1 MGHVLLA
8 APRGFCAGV
17 DRAVIIVEQALA
29 EIGPPI
35 YVRREIVHNR
45 RVVDDFAARGVVFVN
60 EVDEVPPGSTL
71 VFSAHGVA
79 PSVRSAAARR
89 GLRVFD
95 ATCPLVAKVHGE
107 ARRYARSG
115 YDILLIGHAGHEEVV
130 GVVGEAPDR
139 VVVVDPASA
148 ADVVAVSNRPMVM
161 LSQTTLTVDEVDEA
175 AESLRTRLPELRQPS
190 TGDVCYAS
198 QNRQDAVKALAERCA
213 LVLVVGS
220 SNSCNSR
227 RLVETARR
235 HGAAAYLIDGADD
248 LDLGWLMNLE
258 TVGVTAGA
266 SAPESAVEEVVVA
279 LAGYGFGSVE
289 DLTVRLESEYFGL
302 PAALRGDASST
313 STSTGA
319 RNGHDRDV
327 R

>member
-29 EIGPPI
+29 DIGPPI
-35 YVRREIVHNR
+35 YVRGEIVHNR

-71 VFSAHGVA
+71 VFSAHGVP
-79 PSVRSAAARR
+79 PSVRTAAAERD
-89 GLRVFD
+89 LRVFD

-115 YDILLIGHAGHEEVV
+115 YDILVIGHANHEEVI

-139 VVVVDPASA
+139 VIVVDPASA
-148 ADVVAVSNRPMVM
+148 GDFAPIPNRPMVM
-161 LSQTTLTVDEVDEA
+161 LSQTTLTVDEVDVA
-175 AESLRTRLPELRQPS
+175 AARLRTQLPELRRPS

-198 QNRQDAVKALAERCA
+198 QNRQDAVKALAERCS

-220 SNSCNSR
+220 SNSCNSQ
-227 RLVETARR
+227 RLVETARG
-235 HGAAAYLIDGADD
+235 HGAAAHLIDGAGD
-248 LDLGWLMNLE
+248 LDLGWLVNVE
-258 TVGVTAGA
+258 TAGVAAGA
-266 SAPESAVEEVVVA
+266 SAPESAVEEVVA
-279 LAGYGFGSVE
+279 GLAAHGFESVE
-289 DLTVRLESEYFGL
+289 NLTVRLESEYFAL
-302 PAALRGDASST
+302 PAALRGGASST
-313 STSTGA
+313 STGA
-319 RNGHDRDV
+319 GERS
-327 R
+327 

>member
-17 DRAVIIVEQALA
+17 ERAVIIVEQALSDV
-29 EIGPPI
+29 GPPI
-35 YVRREIVHNR
+35 YIRREIVHNR
-45 RVVDDFAARGVVFVN
+45 RVVDDFSARGVVFVN
-60 EVDEVPPGSTL
+60 EVDEVPRGSTL
-71 VFSAHGVA
+71 VFSAHGVS

-115 YDILLIGHAGHEEVV
+115 YDIIMIGDAGHDEVA

-148 ADVVAVSNRPMVM
+148 GHVAPVSNRPMVM
-161 LSQTTLTVDEVDEA
+161 LSQTTLTVDEVEVA
-175 AESLRTRLPELRQPS
+175 AARLRTHLPELRRPS

-198 QNRQDAVKALAERCA
+198 QNRQDAVEALAERCA
-213 LVLVVGS
+213 LVVVVGS

-227 RLVETARR
+227 RLVETARQ
-235 HGAAAYLIDGADD
+235 HGAAAHLVDGADD
-248 LDLGWLMNLE
+248 LDVGWLTNVE

-266 SAPESAVEEVVVA
+266 SAPESAVEEVVAA
-279 LAGYGFGSVE
+279 LAVYGFESVE
-289 DLTVRLESEYFGL
+289 DLTVRWESEYFA
-302 PAALRGDASST
+302 PPTALRGGASST
-313 STSTGA
+313 ST
-319 RNGHDRDV
+319 
-327 R
+327 

>member
-17 DRAVIIVEQALA
+17 DRAVIIVEQVLA
-29 EIGPPI
+29 EVGPPI
-35 YVRREIVHNR
+35 YVRGEIVHNR

-60 EVDEVPPGSTL
+60 EVEEVPAGCTL

-79 PSVRSAAARR
+79 PSVRGAAARR

-115 YDILLIGHAGHEEVV
+115 YDIIVIGHASHEEVV
-130 GVVGEAPDR
+130 GVVGEAPDH
-139 VVVVDPASA
+139 VVVIDPASA
-148 ADVVAVSNRPMVM
+148 ADVAPVSNRPMVM

-175 AESLRTRLPELRQPS
+175 AARLRTHLPQLHRPS
-190 TGDVCYAS
+190 TSDVCYAS

-227 RLVETARR
+227 RLVETARQ
-235 HGAAAYLIDGADD
+235 HGAAAYLVDGADD
-248 LDLGWLMNLE
+248 LQVGWLTNVE
-258 TVGVTAGA
+258 TIGVTAGA
-266 SAPESAVEEVVVA
+266 SAPENTVQEVIAA
-279 LAGYGFGSVE
+279 LAGYGFASVE
-289 DLTVRLESEYFGL
+289 DLTVRLESEYFAL
-302 PAALRGDASST
+302 PAALRGGVS

-319 RNGHDRDV
+319 GNGHDRDV
-327 R
+327 P